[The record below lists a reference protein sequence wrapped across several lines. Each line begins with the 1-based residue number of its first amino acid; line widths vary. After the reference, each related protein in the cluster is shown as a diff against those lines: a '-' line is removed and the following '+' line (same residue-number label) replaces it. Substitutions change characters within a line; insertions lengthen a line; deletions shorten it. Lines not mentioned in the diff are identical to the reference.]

1 MNKHTEKQ
9 EYVLQIVL
17 RTFLWY
23 GFKKNS
29 MDDIAKAAG
38 LTRQGLYFHY
48 RSKDEL
54 LRACVEKA
62 LFDGHRAV
70 HLALSAAQL
79 PLEER
84 LYRALGTWFSGYVG
98 LFTPELI
105 SDWEFHCSRVMG

>member
-23 GFKKNS
+23 GFKKTS

-38 LTRQGLYFHY
+38 LTHQGLYFHY
-48 RSKDEL
+48 RSKDKL

-84 LYRALGTWFSGYVG
+84 LYRALGTCPRHLTILSLAFDGIG
-98 LFTPELI
+98 
-105 SDWEFHCSRVMG
+105 HCSAPTLIP